1 MTGEASANLI
11 GVIARSD
18 SDPRVKPLKSAHDD
32 GGCRVAIAPRNDKLK
47 RAATAEVMMRTAEG
61 LRHPVFCMGKFCHG
75 RQLVNRYISSRSLEG
90 FRCQTILSALA
101 RLEAGQ
107 ASMQADR
114 ASLHTGFQTLR
125 TDMLAELG
133 QTRGAIMGRVAE
145 LQASVTA
152 IRDDITVNMGRV
164 DAVRQANDNTR
175 ADLVQMREQMSVMW
189 KQIKTLEAR
198 VRGITGDP

>member
-1 MTGEASANLI
+1 
-11 GVIARSD
+11 
-18 SDPRVKPLKSAHDD
+18 
-32 GGCRVAIAPRNDKLK
+32 
-47 RAATAEVMMRTAEG
+47 
-61 LRHPVFCMGKFCHG
+61 
-75 RQLVNRYISSRSLEG
+75 
-90 FRCQTILSALA
+90 
-101 RLEAGQ
+101 
-107 ASMQADR
+107 MQADQ
-114 ASLHTGFQTLR
+114 ASLRTDFHTLR

-152 IRDDITVNMGRV
+152 IRDDIAVNMGGV

-175 ADLVQMREQMSVMW
+175 ADVIQMREQMSVMW

>member
-1 MTGEASANLI
+1 M
-11 GVIARSD
+11 SD
-18 SDPRVKPLKSAHDD
+18 DP
-32 GGCRVAIAPRNDKLK
+32 
-47 RAATAEVMMRTAEG
+47 
-61 LRHPVFCMGKFCHG
+61 
-75 RQLVNRYISSRSLEG
+75 
-90 FRCQTILSALA
+90 ILSALA

-107 ASMQADR
+107 ASMQADQ
-114 ASLHTGFQTLR
+114 ASLRTGFQALHTGFQTLRTDFHTLR

-133 QTRGAIMGRVAE
+133 QTRGAIMGRMAE

-152 IRDDITVNMGRV
+152 IRDDIAVNMGRV

>member
-1 MTGEASANLI
+1 M
-11 GVIARSD
+11 SD
-18 SDPRVKPLKSAHDD
+18 DP
-32 GGCRVAIAPRNDKLK
+32 
-47 RAATAEVMMRTAEG
+47 
-61 LRHPVFCMGKFCHG
+61 
-75 RQLVNRYISSRSLEG
+75 
-90 FRCQTILSALA
+90 ILSALA

-107 ASMQADR
+107 ASMQADQ
-114 ASLHTGFQTLR
+114 ASLRTGFQALHTGFQTLRTDFHTLR

-133 QTRGAIMGRVAE
+133 QTRGAIMGRMAE

-152 IRDDITVNMGRV
+152 IRDDIAVNMGGV

>member
-1 MTGEASANLI
+1 M
-11 GVIARSD
+11 SD
-18 SDPRVKPLKSAHDD
+18 DP
-32 GGCRVAIAPRNDKLK
+32 
-47 RAATAEVMMRTAEG
+47 
-61 LRHPVFCMGKFCHG
+61 
-75 RQLVNRYISSRSLEG
+75 
-90 FRCQTILSALA
+90 ILSALA

-107 ASMQADR
+107 ASMQADQ
-114 ASLHTGFQTLR
+114 ASLRTGFQALHTGFQTLRTDFHTLR

-133 QTRGAIMGRVAE
+133 QTRGAIMGRMAE

-152 IRDDITVNMGRV
+152 IRDDIAVNMGGV

-175 ADLVQMREQMSVMW
+175 ADLIQMREQMSVMW